1 MSWKSFISKYSTPT
15 PESRLA
21 GITALAIF
29 ILTIL
34 FITKYSNH
42 ASSSTPHHTFAIIK
56 PDAVAAGFA
65 NDIIKQIENNGF
77 KIIAQKQLIIDKA
90 TAEQFYAV
98 HKERPFFNDL
108 ITYIT
113 SGPAIVLV
121 LERDNAV
128 QVWRNLMGA
137 TDPQKADPGTVR
149 QLYGTNI
156 QNNAVHGS
164 DSIQS
169 AQQEIKIFFPE
180 L

>member
-1 MSWKSFISKYSTPT
+1 MKTINVLATLLIIFLLMSIGVFYFSKNKNS
-15 PESRLA
+15 
-21 GITALAIF
+21 
-29 ILTIL
+29 
-34 FITKYSNH
+34 
-42 ASSSTPHHTFAIIK
+42 ASSGIQRTFAIIK
-56 PDAVAAGFA
+56 PDAVAAGNA
-65 NDIIKQIENNGF
+65 EDIIKQIEMNGF
-77 KIIAQKQLIIDKA
+77 KIIAQKQLTIDKA

-128 QVWRNLMGA
+128 QVWRNLMGS

-180 L
+180 LH